1 LTFAAAATAA
11 AGAAALPTCDDAVLP
26 SGFVIVRL

>member
-1 LTFAAAATAA
+1 LTFAAAATA
-11 AGAAALPTCDDAVLP
+11 AGAAALPTCDGVVLP